1 MLFVIL
7 FNALILKKLV
17 SFVERPSATKQ
28 KETNKNEQVVS
39 IETTYHLTSNF
50 QQLNLHLVY
59 PPSYLNQV
67 DNHQKYVQD
76 RW

>member
-1 MLFVIL
+1 MLFVTL

-28 KETNKNEQVVS
+28 KETNKNEKVASVK
-39 IETTYHLTSNF
+39 TTYHLTSNCH
-50 QQLNLHLVY
+50 QLNLHLVY

-67 DNHQKYVQD
+67 DNHQKYAQD